1 MKRLVLSLAGSAL
14 MAVTLLGPAAARP
27 PSKVGMC
34 SASVIVRIGT
44 RFSDKLVKPKGDGV
58 DEGTTVQLKNGV
70 YGVSY
75 EYVPEVGRSRVGDK
89 VMTCLVSVPKGCP
102 KGDDRGKAYTT
113 TNLRTQESWTMS
125 DSQHMCGG
133 A

>member
-1 MKRLVLSLAGSAL
+1 MAGVGLLLTAHWTAALAQ
-14 MAVTLLGPAAARP
+14 P
-27 PSKVGMC
+27 PKKVGTC

-44 RFSDKLVKPKGDGV
+44 RFSDKLVKPKGDGM
-58 DEGTTVQLKNGV
+58 DEGTTVDLKNGV

-75 EYVPEVGRSRVGDK
+75 EYVPEIGRSRVGDK
-89 VMTCLVSVPKGCP
+89 VLTCLVSVPKGCP
-102 KGDDRGKAYTT
+102 KGDDRGKTYTT
-113 TNLRTQESWTMS
+113 TNLRTEGSWTLS